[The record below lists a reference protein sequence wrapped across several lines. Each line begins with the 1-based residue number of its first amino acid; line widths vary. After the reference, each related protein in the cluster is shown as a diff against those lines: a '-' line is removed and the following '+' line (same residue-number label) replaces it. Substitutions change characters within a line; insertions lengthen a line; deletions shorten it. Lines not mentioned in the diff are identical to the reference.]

1 MARQAIVIGLGQF
14 GMAVA
19 RALSERRVEVLA
31 VDVAEERTRA
41 IAPYVADA
49 ATFDA
54 TDEEALARTSPERR
68 DLCVCAI
75 GDESREASIICT
87 AMLRQMGA
95 RRIVARAN
103 DPTHERILGLV
114 GAHRVVNPERE
125 YGQRIVNRLLHDRII
140 GELALGE
147 DLLITELTVPASFV
161 GRSLSQLELP
171 RNYQMTVVAL
181 RAQDGGSVLLPNPK
195 RPLETGDVLVVVS
208 KEASISKLLERT

>member
-31 VDVAEERTRA
+31 VDVREERMRA
-41 IAPYVADA
+41 IAPYVAGA

-75 GDESREASIICT
+75 GDESRESSIICT

-95 RRIVARAN
+95 PRIVARAN
-103 DPTHERILGLV
+103 DAMHERILGLV

-161 GRSLSQLELP
+161 GRSLAQLELP
-171 RNYQMTVVAL
+171 KNFQMTVVAL
-181 RAQDGGSVLLPNPK
+181 RAREGGSVLLPNPK
-195 RPLETGDVLVVVS
+195 RLLEAGDVLVVVS
-208 KEASISKLLERT
+208 KEASVGKLLERT